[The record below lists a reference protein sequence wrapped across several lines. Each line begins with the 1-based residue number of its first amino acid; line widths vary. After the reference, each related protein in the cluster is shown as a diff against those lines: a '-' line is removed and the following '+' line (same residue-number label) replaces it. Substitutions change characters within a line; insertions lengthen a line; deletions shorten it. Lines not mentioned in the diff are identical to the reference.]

1 MNNDTKNLFLAI
13 ALSVMVLVGW
23 QYFVGAPKLS
33 QQRADIKEQQSLP
46 PRPTSD
52 AANPPKPGAPQA
64 GAPQSGAPTAPGA
77 AVPAAAKSRDEAL
90 AASPRLTVDT
100 ASLSGSIAL
109 KGARIDDLRLKKY
122 HETVDPKS
130 PTIELLSPSGAPH
143 PFYAEIGY
151 VPAAGEKLD
160 LPNAETLWK
169 ADGAKLTATTPVTL
183 RFDNGKGLVFKRK
196 ISVDDDYLFTVQDT
210 VENKTDKPVTLYPF
224 SLVSRHGKPE
234 TSGYSVLH
242 EGLIGVVGDSG
253 IQEYAYDKIEKETG
267 GQKTFKGTGGWV
279 GFTDKYWAATVAPD
293 QSKHFDARLSGGGAT
308 QKSYQ
313 ADALSEAQT
322 IEPGK
327 AGEAKTYVFAGAKVS
342 QLLDR
347 YQQAPGIA
355 KFDLLIDWGWF
366 YFITRPM
373 FKLIDFL
380 YKLIGNFGL
389 AILAVTVIVKLAFF
403 PLANKSYLSMA
414 KMKALQPQLKE
425 LQAKYPDDKVKQQQ
439 EQMELFKREK
449 VNPVAGCL
457 PMLIQIPVFF
467 SLYKV
472 LFVTIEMRQAPF
484 YGWIKD
490 LSQPDPTNVFNLFGL
505 LPFDPTHVPVFGHFL
520 WLGIWP
526 LLMGVSMWVQ
536 MKMNPEATD
545 PVQRQM
551 FAWMP
556 VIFTF
561 MMGSFPAGLVIY
573 WTWNNLLSVAQQGF
587 IMKRAGVPFELW
599 DNLAKTFGRK
609 AA

>member
-13 ALSVMVLVGW
+13 GLSVLVLIGW
-23 QYFVGAPKLS
+23 QYFVGAPKLT

-46 PRPTSD
+46 PRPNAD
-52 AANPPKPGAPQA
+52 AAGGAPLSGSARPGAPQTSA
-64 GAPQSGAPTAPGA
+64 ANAPGTL
-77 AVPAAAKSRDEAL
+77 KTRQEAL
-90 AASPRLTVDT
+90 AASPRLAVEN
-100 ASLSGSIAL
+100 ASLIGSIAL

-122 HETVDPKS
+122 HETVDPRS
-130 PTIELLSPSGAPH
+130 PDIELLSPSGAPH
-143 PFYAEIGY
+143 PFYAEIGF
-151 VPAAGEKLD
+151 VAASGEKVD
-160 LPNAETLWK
+160 LPGPDSLWIADET
-169 ADGAKLTATTPVTL
+169 KLTPAKPVTL
-183 RFDNGKGLVFKRK
+183 TFDNGKGLVFKRK
-196 ISVDDDYLFTVQDT
+196 IAIDEDYMFTVNDT
-210 VENKTDKPVTLYPF
+210 VENKSDKPVTLYPF

-234 TSGYSVLH
+234 TAGYSVLH
-242 EGLIGVVGDSG
+242 EGLAGVIGDSG
-253 IQEYAYDKIEKETG
+253 IQEWPYDKIEKETG

-293 QSKHFDARLSGGGAT
+293 QTRPFDARLSGGGTT

-313 ADALSEAQT
+313 ADVLSQPQT

-327 AGEAKTYVFAGAKVS
+327 SGQAKTYVFAGAKVS
-342 QLLDR
+342 QLLDG
-347 YQQAPGIA
+347 YQHNPGIA
-355 KFDLLIDWGWF
+355 KFELLIDWGWF
-366 YFITRPM
+366 YFITKPM
-373 FKLIDFL
+373 FKLIDWL
-380 YKLIGNFGL
+380 YKLLGNFGL
-389 AILAVTVIVKLAFF
+389 AILAVTVIVKLAFL
-403 PLANKSYLSMA
+403 PLANRSYLSMA

-449 VNPVAGCL
+449 VNPIAGCL

-484 YGWIKD
+484 YGWVKD

-505 LPFDPTHVPVFGHFL
+505 LPFDPTHIPVFGHFL
-520 WLGIWP
+520 WLGVWP

-545 PVQRQM
+545 PIQRQM

-599 DNLAKTFGRK
+599 DNLAKTFRRK
-609 AA
+609 TT

>member
-1 MNNDTKNLFLAI
+1 MTNDTKNLFLAI
-13 ALSVMVLVGW
+13 ALSVAVLVGW

-52 AANPPKPGAPQA
+52 TTAPTAPGAPQA
-64 GAPQSGAPTAPGA
+64 GAPAAPGA
-77 AVPAAAKSRDEAL
+77 AVPGATKSREEAL
-90 AASPRLTVDT
+90 AASPRLAVDT
-100 ASLSGSIAL
+100 ESLSGSISL

-122 HETVDPKS
+122 HQTVDPS
-130 PTIELLSPSGAPH
+130 SATIELLSPSGAPH
-143 PFYAEIGY
+143 PFYAEIGF
-151 VPAAGEKLD
+151 VPAAGEKPD
-160 LPNAETLWK
+160 LPGSDTLWT
-169 ADGAKLTATTPVTL
+169 ADATKLTATTPVTL
-183 RFDNGKGLVFKRK
+183 TFDNGKGLVFKRK
-196 ISVDDDYLFTVQDT
+196 ISVDNDYLFTVQDS
-210 VENKTDKPVTLYPF
+210 VENKTDKSVTLYPF

-253 IQEYAYDKIEKETG
+253 VQEYAYDKIEKETN
-267 GQKTFKGTGGWV
+267 GQKGFKGVGGWV

-293 QSKHFDARLSGGGAT
+293 QTKPFDGRLSGGGAA

-313 ADALSEAQT
+313 ADALGQAET

-327 AGEAKTYVFAGAKVS
+327 TGEAKTYVFAGAKVS

-347 YQQAPGIA
+347 YQQTPGIA
-355 KFDLLIDWGWF
+355 KFELLIDWGWF
-366 YFITRPM
+366 YFITKPM
-373 FKLIDFL
+373 FKLIDWL
-380 YKLIGNFGL
+380 YKLLGNFGL

-403 PLANKSYLSMA
+403 PLANRSYLSMA

-457 PMLIQIPVFF
+457 PMIIQIPVFF

-599 DNLAKTFGRK
+599 DNLAKTFKRK
-609 AA
+609 PA

>member
-23 QYFVGAPKLS
+23 QYFVGAPKLT
-33 QQRADIKEQQSLP
+33 QQRADLKEQQALP
-46 PRPTSD
+46 PRPSSE
-52 AANPPKPGAPQA
+52 A
-64 GAPQSGAPTAPGA
+64 GAPAAPQPGAAGAPTAPGA
-77 AVPAAAKSRDEAL
+77 AAPGVARSRQEAI
-90 AASPRLTVDT
+90 AASPRLAVET

-143 PFYAEIGY
+143 PFYAEIGF
-151 VPAAGEKLD
+151 VPAAGEKVD
-160 LPNAETLWK
+160 LPGPDTLWI
-169 ADGAKLTATTPVTL
+169 ADGTKLTATTPVTL
-183 RFDNGKGLVFKRK
+183 TFDNGKGLVFKRK
-196 ISVDDDYLFTVQDT
+196 LSVDDDYLFTVQDN

-253 IQEYAYDKIEKETG
+253 IQEWAYDKIEKETG

-293 QSKHFDARLSGGGAT
+293 QSKPFDARLSGGGAT
-308 QKSYQ
+308 QKTYQ
-313 ADALSEAQT
+313 ADALAQAQT

-327 AGEAKTYVFAGAKVS
+327 SGEAKTFVFAGAKVS
-342 QLLDR
+342 ELLDR
-347 YQQAPGIA
+347 YQASPGIA

-373 FKLIDFL
+373 FKLIDYL

-389 AILAVTVIVKLAFF
+389 AILAVTVIVKLAFL

-484 YGWIKD
+484 YGWVKD

-505 LPFDPTHVPVFGHFL
+505 IPFDPTHIPVFGSFL
-520 WLGIWP
+520 WLGVWP

-573 WTWNNLLSVAQQGF
+573 WTWNNLLSVAQQWW
-587 IMKRAGVPFELW
+587 IMKRAGVPFDLW
-599 DNLAKTFGRK
+599 DNLSKTFRRK
-609 AA
+609 TA

>member
-23 QYFVGAPKLS
+23 QYFVGAPKLT
-33 QQRADIKEQQSLP
+33 QQRADIKEQQTLP
-46 PRPTSD
+46 PRPTSEGGV
-52 AANPPKPGAPQA
+52 PAPA
-64 GAPQSGAPTAPGA
+64 APGA
-77 AVPAAAKSRDEAL
+77 APTALGSAAPGVARSRADAL
-90 AASPRLTVDT
+90 AASPRLPVDT

-130 PTIELLSPSGAPH
+130 PTIELLSPSGSPH
-143 PFYAEIGY
+143 PFYAEIGF
-151 VPAAGEKLD
+151 VPGAGEKPD
-160 LPNAETLWK
+160 LPGPDTLWT
-169 ADGAKLTATTPVTL
+169 ADGAKLTPATPVTL
-183 RFDNGKGLVFKRK
+183 TFDNGKGLVFKRK
-196 ISVDDDYLFTVQDT
+196 IAVDDDYLFTVQDN

-253 IQEYAYDKIEKETG
+253 IQEWTYDAIVKETN
-267 GQKTFKGTGGWV
+267 GQKTFKGQGGWV

-293 QSKHFDARLSGGGAT
+293 QSRPFDARLSGGGAT
-308 QKSYQ
+308 AKTYQ
-313 ADALSEAQT
+313 ADALAAPQT

-327 AGEAKTYVFAGAKVS
+327 SADAKTYVFAGAKVS
-342 QLLDR
+342 ELLDR
-347 YQQAPGIA
+347 YQANPGIA
-355 KFDLLIDWGWF
+355 KFELLIDWGWF
-366 YFITRPM
+366 YFITKPM
-373 FKLIDFL
+373 FKLIDYL
-380 YKLIGNFGL
+380 YKLLGNFGL
-389 AILAVTVIVKLAFF
+389 AILAVTVIVKLAFL
-403 PLANKSYLSMA
+403 PLANKSYMSMA

-457 PMLIQIPVFF
+457 PMLVQIPVFF

-484 YGWIKD
+484 YGWVKD

-505 LPFDPTHVPVFGHFL
+505 IPFDPTHVPVFGQFL

-599 DNLAKTFGRK
+599 DNLAKTFKRK
-609 AA
+609 TA

>member
-23 QYFVGAPKLS
+23 QYFVGAPKLT
-33 QQRADIKEQQSLP
+33 QQRADLKEQQALP
-46 PRPTSD
+46 PRPSSE
-52 AANPPKPGAPQA
+52 A
-64 GAPQSGAPTAPGA
+64 GAPAAPQPGAAGAPTAPGA
-77 AVPAAAKSRDEAL
+77 AAPGVARSRQEAI
-90 AASPRLTVDT
+90 AASPRLSVET

-143 PFYAEIGY
+143 PFYAEIGF
-151 VPAAGEKLD
+151 VPAAGEKVD
-160 LPNAETLWK
+160 LPGPDTLWI
-169 ADGAKLTATTPVTL
+169 ADGTKLTATTPVTL
-183 RFDNGKGLVFKRK
+183 TFDNGKGLVFKRK
-196 ISVDDDYLFTVQDT
+196 LSVDDDYLFTVQDN

-253 IQEYAYDKIEKETG
+253 IQEWAYDKIEKETG

-293 QSKHFDARLSGGGAT
+293 QSKPFDARLSGGGAT
-308 QKSYQ
+308 QKTYQ
-313 ADALSEAQT
+313 ADALAQAQT

-327 AGEAKTYVFAGAKVS
+327 SGEAKTFVFAGAKVS
-342 QLLDR
+342 ELLDR
-347 YQQAPGIA
+347 YQASPGIA

-373 FKLIDFL
+373 FKLIDYL

-389 AILAVTVIVKLAFF
+389 AILAVTVIVKLAFL

-484 YGWIKD
+484 YGWVKD

-505 LPFDPTHVPVFGHFL
+505 IPFDPTHIPVFGSFL
-520 WLGIWP
+520 WLGVWP

-573 WTWNNLLSVAQQGF
+573 WTWNNLLSVAQQWW
-587 IMKRAGVPFELW
+587 IMKRAGVPFDLW
-599 DNLAKTFGRK
+599 DNLSKTFRRK
-609 AA
+609 TA

>member
-23 QYFVGAPKLS
+23 QYFVGAPKLT
-33 QQRADIKEQQSLP
+33 QQRAEVKEQQSLP
-46 PRPTSD
+46 PRPNGQ
-52 AANPPKPGAPQA
+52 AAAPAAPG
-64 GAPQSGAPTAPGA
+64 GAPTAPGA
-77 AVPAAAKSRDEAL
+77 AVPGATKSRAEAL
-90 AASPRLTVDT
+90 AASPRLPLETE
-100 ASLSGSIAL
+100 SLSGSIAL

-122 HETVDPKS
+122 HETVDLKS
-130 PTIELLSPSGAPH
+130 PTIELLSPSGSPQ
-143 PFYAEIGY
+143 PFYAEIGF
-151 VPAAGEKLD
+151 VPAAGEKPD
-160 LPNAETLWK
+160 LPGADTVWT

-183 RFDNGKGLVFKRK
+183 TWDNGKGLVFKRR
-196 ISVDDDYLFTVQDT
+196 ISVDNDYLFTVQDN

-253 IQEYAYDKIEKETG
+253 IQEYTYDAIVKETG

-279 GFTDKYWAATVAPD
+279 GFTDKYWAATVAPE
-293 QSKHFDARLSGGGAT
+293 QSKPFDGRLSGGGAT
-308 QKSYQ
+308 QKTYQ
-313 ADALSEAQT
+313 ADALGQAET

-327 AGEAKTYVFAGAKVS
+327 TGEAKTYVFAGAKVS

-347 YQQAPGIA
+347 YQQTPGIA
-355 KFDLLIDWGWF
+355 KFELLIDWGWF
-366 YFITRPM
+366 YFITKPM
-373 FKLIDFL
+373 FKLIDWL
-380 YKLIGNFGL
+380 YKLLGNFGL

-403 PLANKSYLSMA
+403 PLANKSYMSMA

-484 YGWIKD
+484 YGWVKD

-599 DNLAKTFGRK
+599 DNLAKTFKRK
-609 AA
+609 PA